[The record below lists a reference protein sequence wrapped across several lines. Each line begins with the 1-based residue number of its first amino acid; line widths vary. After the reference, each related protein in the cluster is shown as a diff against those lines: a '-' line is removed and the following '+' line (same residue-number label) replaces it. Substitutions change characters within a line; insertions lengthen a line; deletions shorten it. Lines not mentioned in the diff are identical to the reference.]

1 MRLLVFDD
9 DAAVGRLISRIA
21 EMAGLEAHA
30 VTDAEA
36 FRCGLRAAPPQ
47 VVVLDLQ
54 LGGTDGVQQLRHLAD
69 QRYRGSLILMSGC
82 DSRVL
87 ATTRALAE
95 SLALTVEAVLAKPIR
110 VAELEEV
117 LRRLQHGVQP
127 PTAERLLEAMRG
139 GEMRLDF
146 QPVVTRRPRT
156 LKQLEA
162 LIRWD
167 HPTQG
172 LLLPG
177 TFLQTAEAN
186 PAVIDAMTEWVV
198 IATTHSYTFLAEQGV
213 RVPIAVNVS
222 QQNLYDLTLPDRIEY
237 RLRRAGMPAEHLC
250 CELTESAAFQD
261 AARSMDVLTRLRLKG
276 MQLAIDD
283 FGTGYSSFK
292 LLRQMPF
299 SAIKVDRSFV
309 ADVTTSW
316 DSRAIVKSIIDLAR
330 NMEMECI
337 IEGVETE
344 ETAALLES
352 FNAGALQGYLIARP
366 MPVEG
371 IVPWLAE
378 WMEPAQPSAAT
389 RHKAAQKDLSTVLS
403 ASPC

>member
-21 EMAGLEAHA
+21 EMAGLEANA
-30 VTDAEA
+30 VTDAEG

-54 LGGTDGVQQLRHLAD
+54 LGGTDGVEQLRHLAD

-87 ATTRALAE
+87 ATPRALAE

-127 PTAERLLEAMRG
+127 PTAERLLEAIRG

-198 IATTHSYTFLAEQGV
+198 VATSHSYMFLAEHGV
-213 RVPIAVNVS
+213 RVPIAVNIS
-222 QQNLYDLTLPDRIEY
+222 QQNLYDLTLPDRIEH

-299 SAIKVDRSFV
+299 SAIKVDRLFV
-309 ADVTTSW
+309 ADVTTSP

-371 IVPWLAE
+371 IGPWLAE
-378 WMEPAQPSAAT
+378 WMGSAQPSAAT
-389 RHKAAQKDLSTVLS
+389 RDKAA
-403 ASPC
+403 

>member
-21 EMAGLEAHA
+21 EMAGLEASA
-30 VTDAEA
+30 VTNAEA
-36 FRCGLRAAPPQ
+36 FRQGLRTAPPQ
-47 VVVLDLQ
+47 IVVLDLQ
-54 LGGTDGVQQLRHLAD
+54 LGGTDGVEQLRLLAD
-69 QRYRGSLILMSGC
+69 QRYRGSVILMSGC

-110 VAELEEV
+110 AAELEEV
-117 LRRLQHGVQP
+117 LQRLQHGSQP
-127 PTAERLLEAMRG
+127 PTGERLLEAIRS
-139 GEMRLDF
+139 GEMQLDF

-162 LIRWD
+162 LIRWN
-167 HPTQG
+167 HPTMG
-172 LLLPG
+172 RLLPG
-177 TFLQTAEAN
+177 TFLETAEAN
-186 PAVIDAMTEWVV
+186 PAVIDALTEWVV
-198 IATTHSYTFLAEQGV
+198 TATTNSYVYLVEHGI
-213 RVPIAVNVS
+213 RVPMAVNIS
-222 QQNLYDLTLPDRIEY
+222 HQNLHDLALPDRIEH

-276 MQLAIDD
+276 MHLAIDD

-299 SAIKVDRSFV
+299 STIKVDRSFV
-309 ADVTTSW
+309 SDVTMSR
-316 DSRAIVKSIIDLAR
+316 DSRAIVKSIVDLAH

-337 IEGVETE
+337 VEGVETE

-366 MPVEG
+366 MSVEA

-378 WMEPAQPSAAT
+378 WMEPARVNLKLVPTARPPVSLTAP
-389 RHKAAQKDLSTVLS
+389 L
-403 ASPC
+403 AS